1 MRINRPRFVSGLG
14 WARPIVTRVPGQ
26 GWLTDGLEV
35 RMRPDRARQLETT
48 CREGLGRLHG
58 LGPGWVILAG
68 RGCESAAWQWQW
80 PRPDGLMATFR
91 SVVHATSRCRAV
103 ALRVTLHARKVKLAG
118 SCVVMADCA
127 CLSEAAPRDFLKLV
141 CKVGRLGG
149 FPAGVIQPSTFA
161 RAMKTGDSWLC
172 YRVPRYLC
180 GTVSR
185 EALAGVELQPW

>member
-26 GWLTDGLEV
+26 GWLTDGREV

-58 LGPGWVILAG
+58 LGPGCVILAG
-68 RGCESAAWQWQW
+68 RGCESAAWQW

-118 SCVVMADCA
+118 SCVLMADCA

-149 FPAGVIQPSTFA
+149 ISCRRYPAQHVCTCDEDWRLLALLPGI
-161 RAMKTGDSWLC
+161 
-172 YRVPRYLC
+172 
-180 GTVSR
+180 TVSVYIK
-185 EALAGVELQPW
+185 AGG